1 MSRLS
6 KARWLVASLATLGMV
21 PSAVAQAGKTAPAP
35 AVQSRT
41 PPVVARR
48 PNFLVIVAD
57 DLGFSDI
64 GAFGGEIQT
73 PNLDRLAL
81 SGVRLT
87 GYHTSS
93 MCAPTRAQLLTGVD
107 SHLAGLGRMD
117 AKPSAL
123 YDGHPG
129 YEGYLRA
136 DVATLPEILRDNGY
150 RTVQAGKWH
159 LGQAPANDPS
169 QRGFDYSYVMIQG
182 AQHHFGADLSA
193 SGKGG
198 TTYREN
204 GKVLTSLPTNYY
216 SSDAFA
222 SKLID
227 GLRSTRAR
235 DGSKPF
241 FAYLAFSAPHWPL
254 HAPPEVIAK
263 YRGRYA
269 DGYEALR
276 TRRIERQDALGL
288 ASAKLPRAYSDEVRP
303 WAQLS
308 NEDKAY
314 YIASQEVYAA
324 MVDRLDI
331 NVGRVVDY
339 LKSTGEYE
347 NTVVLFHSDN
357 GAAGRDL
364 LRDRTPMAKFKQA
377 DNTPAN
383 IGKPTSFAAV
393 GSGWA
398 EAASAPA
405 KLYKRYQTEGG
416 TRVVAF
422 LRYDGLAKTGG
433 AAAGSIDGVYTN
445 VRDITP
451 TFLDLAGIPVPQGS
465 YKGRVVQPIS
475 GRSELAYWQG
485 RAGRVYPADV
495 PVGGELYGS
504 KSLRKGDWKLVSLRG
519 DDWALYNVARDPGET
534 KDLSATEPAKL
545 AELRGD
551 WTTYA
556 RTNRVLEDPQ
566 INSEELAGTNPQ

>member
-1 MSRLS
+1 MRPKS
-6 KARWLVASLATLGMV
+6 KARWLLAGLTSFGLAVGS
-21 PSAVAQAGKTAPAP
+21 SAHAQEAKPAPAAPAP
-35 AVQSRT
+35 A
-41 PPVVARR
+41 PAPAPKR
-48 PNFLVIVAD
+48 PNFLIIVAD
-57 DLGFSDI
+57 DLGFSDL
-64 GAFGGEIQT
+64 GAFGGEIST

-87 GYHTSS
+87 GYHASS

-107 SHLAGLGRMD
+107 SHRAGLGRMD
-117 AKPSAL
+117 AKPSPI
-123 YDGHPG
+123 YDGRPG

-169 QRGFDYSYVMIQG
+169 QRGFQFSYVMIQG

-193 SGKGG
+193 DPAKG
-198 TTYREN
+198 TSYREN
-204 GKVLTSLPTNYY
+204 GKQLSSLPADYY

-222 SKLID
+222 SKLIE
-227 GLRSTRAR
+227 GLKTTRAK
-235 DGSKPF
+235 DGGKPF

-276 TRRIERQDALGL
+276 DRRIKRQDELGL
-288 ASAKLPRAYSDEVRP
+288 ASAKLPRAYSDEVKP
-303 WAQLS
+303 WSQLS
-308 NEDKAY
+308 EADKAY
-314 YIASQEVYAA
+314 YVASQEVYAA
-324 MVDRLDI
+324 MVDRLDS
-331 NVGRVVDY
+331 NVGRVVEY

-347 NTVVLFHSDN
+347 NTVILFQSDN

-364 LRDRTPMAKFKQA
+364 RRDRKPMVSYVKA
-377 DNTPAN
+377 DNSPGN
-383 IGKPTSFAAV
+383 IGTATSFAAV

-422 LRYDGLAKTGG
+422 LRYPGLAKTGG
-433 AAAGSIDGVYTN
+433 GAGGAIDGTYTN
-445 VRDITP
+445 VRDVTP
-451 TFLDLAGIPVPQGS
+451 TFLDLARIPIPQGS
-465 YKGRVVQPIS
+465 YKGRTVQPIS
-475 GRSELAYWQG
+475 GRSQLSYWQG
-485 RAGRVYPADV
+485 KADRVYAADV

-534 KDLSATEPAKL
+534 QDLSAAEATKL

-551 WTTYA
+551 WADYVRA
-556 RTNRVLEDPQ
+556 NQVLDDPRS
-566 INSEELAGTNPQ
+566 NAELAETNPQ